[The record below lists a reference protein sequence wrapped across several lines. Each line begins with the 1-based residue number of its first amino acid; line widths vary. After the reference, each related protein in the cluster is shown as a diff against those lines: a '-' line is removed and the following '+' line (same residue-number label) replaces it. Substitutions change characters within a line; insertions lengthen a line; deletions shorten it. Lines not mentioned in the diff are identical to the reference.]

1 MTQGKKTSKY
11 NKKKFLLAFAIAV
24 VAMATVRHAAGIKV
38 DINTHQPVSEKEKNN
53 MFANVEEVDWGSY
66 DSSVLDP
73 SNNSEEDISDITP
86 DDSGDESDSGIE
98 MATMDE
104 DSIEQARI
112 DSIEKASM
120 TQVEEETTFITSGR
134 TRPRTRIRGVLSY
147 SKCFPDS
154 NSLQIQAACENGVK
168 PQQSR
173 DNVRQLVNDNAL
185 VNITNSPYYYVEHLS
200 HSMPYLVPKAQ
211 HLLNTIGMNF
221 VDSLCA
227 KRLPPHIIMVTSVL
241 RTADD
246 VERLQHGN
254 PNAVSNSCHCYGTTI
269 DISYNRFMPIQTD
282 FDGNTPDLTRYEE
295 KMKMVLAE
303 VLYDLRQRDMCYIKY
318 EKKQGCFHLT
328 VR

>member
-1 MTQGKKTSKY
+1 MTTGKKTKNKY
-11 NKKKFLLAFAIAV
+11 NKKKFLLTFAIAV
-24 VAMATVRHAAGIKV
+24 AAMATVRHAAGIKV
-38 DINTHQPVSEKEKNN
+38 DISTHELNTDREENTLY
-53 MFANVEEVDWGSY
+53 ANVEDVDWGSY

-73 SNNSEEDISDITP
+73 DN
-86 DDSGDESDSGIE
+86 
-98 MATMDE
+98 
-104 DSIEQARI
+104 
-112 DSIEKASM
+112 
-120 TQVEEETTFITSGR
+120 QVEEEEGYNNTEEPEDEVASSDEDSLEHASIDSIQSESIQQVEEEQTLTPSGK

-147 SKCFPDS
+147 SQCFPDS
-154 NSLQIQAACENGVK
+154 NYLQIQAANQNGVQ

-173 DNVRQLVNDNAL
+173 DHVRQLVIDNAL

-227 KRLPPHIIMVTSVL
+227 KGLPPHIIMVTSVL

-246 VERLQHGN
+246 VSKLQHGN
-254 PNAVSNSCHCYGTTI
+254 PNAVSNSCHCYGTTV
-269 DISYNRFMPIQTD
+269 DISYVRFIPIQTD
-282 FDGNTPDLTRYEE
+282 FNGDIPEPTRYEE
-295 KMKMVLAE
+295 KLKMVLSE
-303 VLYDLRQRDMCYIKY
+303 VLYDLRQREMCYVKY

>member
-1 MTQGKKTSKY
+1 MTTGKKTKNKY
-11 NKKKFLLAFAIAV
+11 NKKKFLLTFAIAV
-24 VAMATVRHAAGIKV
+24 AAMATVRHAAGIKV
-38 DINTHQPVSEKEKNN
+38 DISTHELNTDREENTLY
-53 MFANVEEVDWGSY
+53 ANVEEVDWGSY

-73 SNNSEEDISDITP
+73 DN
-86 DDSGDESDSGIE
+86 
-98 MATMDE
+98 
-104 DSIEQARI
+104 
-112 DSIEKASM
+112 
-120 TQVEEETTFITSGR
+120 QVEEEEGYNNTEEPEDEVASSDEDSLEQASIDSIQSESIQQVEEEQTLTPSGK

-147 SKCFPDS
+147 SQCFPDS
-154 NSLQIQAACENGVK
+154 NYLQIQAANQNGVQ

-173 DNVRQLVNDNAL
+173 DHVRQLVIDNAL

-227 KRLPPHIIMVTSVL
+227 KGLPPHIIMVTSVL

-246 VERLQHGN
+246 VSKLQHGN
-254 PNAVSNSCHCYGTTI
+254 PNAVSNSCHCYGTTV
-269 DISYNRFMPIQTD
+269 DISYVRFIPIQTD
-282 FDGNTPDLTRYEE
+282 FNGDIPEPTRYEE
-295 KMKMVLAE
+295 KLKMVLSE
-303 VLYDLRQRDMCYIKY
+303 VLYDLRQREMCYVKY

>member
-1 MTQGKKTSKY
+1 M
-11 NKKKFLLAFAIAV
+11 AV
-24 VAMATVRHAAGIKV
+24 QVIEAKRSRMK
-38 DINTHQPVSEKEKNN
+38 NTDREENTLY
-53 MFANVEEVDWGSY
+53 ANVEEVDWGSY

-73 SNNSEEDISDITP
+73 DN
-86 DDSGDESDSGIE
+86 
-98 MATMDE
+98 
-104 DSIEQARI
+104 
-112 DSIEKASM
+112 
-120 TQVEEETTFITSGR
+120 QVEEEEGYNNTEEPEDEVASSDEDSLEQASIDSIQSESIQQVEEEQTLTPSGK

-147 SKCFPDS
+147 SQCFPDS
-154 NSLQIQAACENGVK
+154 NYLQIQAANQNGVQ

-173 DNVRQLVNDNAL
+173 DHVRQLVIDNAL

-227 KRLPPHIIMVTSVL
+227 KGLPPHIIMVTSVL

-246 VERLQHGN
+246 VSKLQHGN
-254 PNAVSNSCHCYGTTI
+254 PNAVSNSCHCYGTTV
-269 DISYNRFMPIQTD
+269 DISYVRFIPIQTD
-282 FDGNTPDLTRYEE
+282 FNGDIPEPTRYEE
-295 KMKMVLAE
+295 KLKMVLSE
-303 VLYDLRQRDMCYIKY
+303 VLYDLRQREMCYVKY

>member
-1 MTQGKKTSKY
+1 MTQEKKKSKY
-11 NKKKFLLAFAIAV
+11 NKKKFLLTFAIV
-24 VAMATVRHAAGIKV
+24 VAAMATIRHAAGIQV
-38 DINTHQPVSEKEKNN
+38 DINTHQRKTADENN

-66 DSSVLDP
+66 DRSTLDP
-73 SNNSEEDISDITP
+73 SESATEEDISDLQTEE
-86 DDSGDESDSGIE
+86 DSGDTDEEALQDSME
-98 MATMDE
+98 QARM
-104 DSIEQARI
+104 DSIENA
-112 DSIEKASM
+112 SIVQTE
-120 TQVEEETTFITSGR
+120 TETTVNYSGKV
-134 TRPRTRIRGVLSY
+134 RPRTRIRGVLSY
-147 SKCFPDS
+147 SRCFPDS
-154 NSLQIQAACENGVK
+154 NDVQILAAQKNGVQ

-173 DNVRQLVNDNAL
+173 DNVRQLVSNNSL

-246 VERLQHGN
+246 ISRLQHGN

-282 FDGNTPDLTRYEE
+282 FNGSTPDLTRYEE
-295 KMKMVLAE
+295 KLKMVLAE
-303 VLYDLRQRDMCYIKY
+303 VLYDMRDRGLCYIKY

>member
-1 MTQGKKTSKY
+1 MTTGKKTKNKY
-11 NKKKFLLAFAIAV
+11 NKKKFLLTFAIAV
-24 VAMATVRHAAGIKV
+24 AAMATVRHAAGIKG
-38 DINTHQPVSEKEKNN
+38 DISTHELNTDREENTLY
-53 MFANVEEVDWGSY
+53 ANVEEVDWGSY

-73 SNNSEEDISDITP
+73 DN
-86 DDSGDESDSGIE
+86 
-98 MATMDE
+98 
-104 DSIEQARI
+104 
-112 DSIEKASM
+112 
-120 TQVEEETTFITSGR
+120 QVEEEEGYNNTEEPEDEVASSDEDSLEQASIDSIQSESIQQVEEEQTLTPSGK

-147 SKCFPDS
+147 SQCFPDS
-154 NSLQIQAACENGVK
+154 NYLQIQAANQNGVQ

-173 DNVRQLVNDNAL
+173 DHVRQLVIDNAL

-227 KRLPPHIIMVTSVL
+227 KGLPPHIIMVTSVL

-246 VERLQHGN
+246 VSKLQHGN
-254 PNAVSNSCHCYGTTI
+254 PNAVSNSCHCYGTTV
-269 DISYNRFMPIQTD
+269 DISYVRFIPIQTD
-282 FDGNTPDLTRYEE
+282 FNGDIPEPTRYEE
-295 KMKMVLAE
+295 KLKMVLSE
-303 VLYDLRQRDMCYIKY
+303 VLYDLRQREMCYVKY

>member
-1 MTQGKKTSKY
+1 MTTGKKTKNKY
-11 NKKKFLLAFAIAV
+11 NKKKFLLTFAIAV
-24 VAMATVRHAAGIKV
+24 AAMATVRHAAGIKV
-38 DINTHQPVSEKEKNN
+38 DISTHELNTDREENTLY
-53 MFANVEEVDWGSY
+53 ANVEEVDWGSY

-73 SNNSEEDISDITP
+73 DN
-86 DDSGDESDSGIE
+86 
-98 MATMDE
+98 
-104 DSIEQARI
+104 
-112 DSIEKASM
+112 
-120 TQVEEETTFITSGR
+120 QVEEEEGYNNTEEPEDEVASSDEDSLEHASIDSIQSESIQQVEEEQTLTPSGK

-147 SKCFPDS
+147 SQCFPDS
-154 NSLQIQAACENGVK
+154 NYLQIQAANQNGVQ

-173 DNVRQLVNDNAL
+173 DHVRQLVIDNAL

-227 KRLPPHIIMVTSVL
+227 KGLPPHIIMVTSVL

-246 VERLQHGN
+246 VSKLQHGN
-254 PNAVSNSCHCYGTTI
+254 PNAVSNSCHCYGTTV
-269 DISYNRFMPIQTD
+269 DISYVRFIPIQTD
-282 FDGNTPDLTRYEE
+282 FNGDIPEPTRYEE
-295 KMKMVLAE
+295 KLKMVLSE
-303 VLYDLRQRDMCYIKY
+303 VLYDLRQREMCYVKY

>member
-1 MTQGKKTSKY
+1 MTKEKKKSKY
-11 NKKKFLLAFAIAV
+11 NKKKFLLTFAIAV
-24 VAMATVRHAAGIKV
+24 AAMATIRHAAGIQV
-38 DINTHQPVSEKEKNN
+38 ELNTHQRITEEESSTR
-53 MFANVEEVDWGSY
+53 FANVEEVDWGSY
-66 DSSVLDP
+66 DRSTLDP
-73 SNNSEEDISDITP
+73 SENPLEEEDISDLQP
-86 DDSGDESDSGIE
+86 QQESDN
-98 MATMDE
+98 TDE
-104 DSIEQARI
+104 EAFQDSMEQARMDSIENI
-112 DSIEKASM
+112 SM
-120 TQVEEETTFITSGR
+120 IQMQRETAVSVSGKV
-134 TRPRTRIRGVLSY
+134 RPRTRIRGVLSY
-147 SKCFPDS
+147 SRCFPDS
-154 NSLQIQAACENGVK
+154 NDVQIQAAQKNGVL

-173 DNVRQLVNDNAL
+173 DNVRQLVSNNSL

-246 VERLQHGN
+246 ISRLQHGN

-282 FDGNTPDLTRYEE
+282 FNGSIPTLTRYEE

-303 VLYDLRQRDMCYIKY
+303 VLYDLRNRGMCYIKY

>member
-1 MTQGKKTSKY
+1 MTTGKKTKNKY
-11 NKKKFLLAFAIAV
+11 NKKKFLLTVAIAV
-24 VAMATVRHAAGIKV
+24 AAMATVRHAAGIKV
-38 DINTHQPVSEKEKNN
+38 DISTHELNTDREENTLY
-53 MFANVEEVDWGSY
+53 ANVEEVDWGSY

-73 SNNSEEDISDITP
+73 DN
-86 DDSGDESDSGIE
+86 
-98 MATMDE
+98 
-104 DSIEQARI
+104 
-112 DSIEKASM
+112 
-120 TQVEEETTFITSGR
+120 QVEEEEGYNNTEEPEDEVASSDEDSLEQASIDSIQSESIQQVEEEQTLTPSGK

-147 SKCFPDS
+147 SQCFPDS
-154 NSLQIQAACENGVK
+154 NYLQIQAANQNGVQ

-173 DNVRQLVNDNAL
+173 DHVRQLVIDNAL

-227 KRLPPHIIMVTSVL
+227 KGLPPHIIMVTSVL

-246 VERLQHGN
+246 VSKLQHGN
-254 PNAVSNSCHCYGTTI
+254 PNAVSNSCHCYGTTV
-269 DISYNRFMPIQTD
+269 DISYVRFIPIQTD
-282 FDGNTPDLTRYEE
+282 FNGDIPEPTRYEE
-295 KMKMVLAE
+295 KLKMVLSE
-303 VLYDLRQRDMCYIKY
+303 VLYDLRQREMCYVKY

>member
-1 MTQGKKTSKY
+1 MTKGKKKSKY
-11 NKKKFLLAFAIAV
+11 NKKIFLLTFAIAIA
-24 VAMATVRHAAGIKV
+24 AMATIRHAAGIKV
-38 DINTHQPVSEKEKNN
+38 DIRSAVAQTQETKSDLYGK
-53 MFANVEEVDWGSY
+53 VEDVDWGSY

-73 SNNSEEDISDITP
+73 SKITEEEEYVPSEDNDNDETERSEESEATA
-86 DDSGDESDSGIE
+86 DS
-98 MATMDE
+98 M
-104 DSIEQARI
+104 EQARM
-112 DSIEKASM
+112 DSIQNASQ
-120 TQVEEETTFITSGR
+120 TEVEEENNISISGK

-154 NSLQIQAACENGVK
+154 NYLQIQSAHKNGVR

-173 DNVRQLVNDNAL
+173 TDVQQLVNTNAL

-227 KRLPPHIIMVTSVL
+227 KGLTPHIIMVTSVL

-282 FDGNTPDLTRYEE
+282 FNGKTPEPTRFEE
-295 KMKMVLAE
+295 KLKMVLSE
-303 VLYDLRQRDMCYIKY
+303 VLYDLRQREMCYIKY